1 MCRRTRKSL
10 DFRIREQHKNFWL
23 EQSFQDRYGGREV
36 GGEVGGW
43 LMKYLILPACVGA
56 GTLLYAFESIE
67 LSSAGDER
75 RYECERLEI
84 VLRCL
89 IDIQVEILRV

>member
-56 GTLLYAFESIE
+56 GTLL
-67 LSSAGDER
+67 
-75 RYECERLEI
+75 
-84 VLRCL
+84 LRTTMQNFRQEGTSL
-89 IDIQVEILRV
+89 KDPSLGAEPGE